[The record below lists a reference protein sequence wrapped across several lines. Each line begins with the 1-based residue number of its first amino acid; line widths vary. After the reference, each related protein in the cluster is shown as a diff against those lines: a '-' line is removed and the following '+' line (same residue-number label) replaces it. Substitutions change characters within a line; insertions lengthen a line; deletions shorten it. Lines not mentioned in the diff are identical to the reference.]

1 MKGNYKNQLDS
12 RRINVDK
19 EISRM
24 KARLERLSPQKLS
37 VDAEFCEV
45 EDTNEISI
53 NVVSSMNTGKSTFV
67 NALLQQKLMPTAN
80 QVCTAKLIKVIDSD
94 TSEYSMQAFNEA
106 DRVIDERDLITY
118 DELSA
123 LNDDDSVAYIELTGT
138 VPFAKNVEAGI
149 SIIDT
154 AGANNSRSTIKNTFE
169 VLESGRG
176 IIVCLLDA
184 NQFKFADNDF
194 LLRFI
199 ANDPSTLRRT
209 VFVINKLDQ
218 INLSQINLREKPV
231 EKVYMDAKEYL
242 LSMGISTKDIY
253 PISALTALDI
263 RTILNRSE
271 LDMDDDKIYDA
282 MAQVRKFNRNIELHL
297 EKYTSVSEKIKAKID
312 LELKNAVANGD
323 RNKQALIHS
332 GIPTVEAR
340 LVELANELA
349 NK

>member
-1 MKGNYKNQLDS
+1 MEGNYKNQLDS
-12 RRINVDK
+12 RRINIDK

-37 VDAEFCEV
+37 VDDEFCEV

-53 NVVSSMNTGKSTFV
+53 NVVSSMSAGKSTFI
-67 NALLQQKLMPTAN
+67 NALLQQKLMPSSNMA
-80 QVCTAKLIKVIDSD
+80 CTAKITKITDNDGKFSVVAFNKDGDVVADIDSD
-94 TSEYSMQAFNEA
+94 VNYGTMQVLNENNTVDYVEIA
-106 DRVIDERDLITY
+106 GNIPF
-118 DELSA
+118 S
-123 LNDDDSVAYIELTGT
+123 GT
-138 VPFAKNVEAGI
+138 NNAKI
-149 SIIDT
+149 SLIDT
-154 AGANNSRSTIKNTFE
+154 PGPNNSRDTNHKEFMEQELSDLSDN
-169 VLESGRG
+169 
-176 IIVCLLDA
+176 IVVYVISATQFGVKDDARLLDEL
-184 NQFKFADNDF
+184 QSKLSNDTKVIF
-194 LLRFI
+194 L
-199 ANDPSTLRRT
+199 
-209 VFVINKLDQ
+209 VNKLDQ
-218 INLSQINLREKPV
+218 IDPREEHV

-271 LDMDDDKIYDA
+271 LDMDDDEIYDA

-340 LVELANELA
+340 LVELVNELA